1 MGSKSRSNSSQQTN
15 NYSTSLGVQGDNTG
29 FMTVGD
35 GNSYNI
41 TTTDGGLVDGLVSIW
56 GDMAGNQSEMTTT
69 VGNMA
74 TDAFDYGRD
83 VNRDS
88 LDAMQGTTA
97 DALNFGRDSLELSNA
112 LSRDSLG
119 AMQDTTSDA
128 LRFGGDS
135 VNAMQDTARNAM
147 GLSYDAM
154 NIVAG
159 AGEGVLDFAT
169 SAMGEMGN
177 TLKDAFGFGERIT
190 DQNSAIANNS
200 MLLQNDLARDSI
212 AAQSGLAGDSIAA
225 QSNLARDSI
234 TAQNYLAES
243 TVKENSDLARGV
255 AQLAESMHGNNTAF
269 ANNAIEANAAV
280 VRDSNNNMA
289 DLAYYTAD
297 NASNLARDFAGSFA
311 DVTGGLAVNAIEATN
326 NAYKDASDQTLLAHK
341 QALQFADNAS
351 RSDGQQLA
359 ISTNETMKYIV
370 IGLGGIAIVA
380 MFWGRK

>member
-88 LDAMQGTTA
+88 LDAMQDTTA

-112 LSRDSLG
+112 LGR
-119 AMQDTTSDA
+119 
-128 LRFGGDS
+128 DS
-135 VNAMQDTARNAM
+135 VNAMQDTTRNAM

-159 AGEGVLDFAT
+159 AGEGVIDFAT
-169 SAMGEMGN
+169 NAMSDMGN
-177 TLKDAFGFGERIT
+177 TIKDAFSFGERVT

-200 MLLQNDLARDSI
+200 MLLQNDLAR
-212 AAQSGLAGDSIAA
+212 DSIAA

-326 NAYKDASDQTLLAHK
+326 DAYKDASDQTILAHK
-341 QALQFADNAS
+341 QALQFADHAT

>member
-15 NYSTSLGVQGDNTG
+15 NTSTSLGVQGDNTG

-74 TDAFDYGRD
+74 SDAFDYGRD

-112 LSRDSLG
+112 LGRDSVT
-119 AMQDTTSDA
+119 AMQDTT
-128 LRFGGDS
+128 
-135 VNAMQDTARNAM
+135 RNAM

-169 SAMGEMGN
+169 TAMGEMGN
-177 TLKDAFGFGERIT
+177 TLKDAFTFG
-190 DQNSAIANNS
+190 DGIA
-200 MLLQNDLARDSI
+200 R
-212 AAQSGLAGDSIAA
+212 DSIAA

-234 TAQNYLAES
+234 AAQNYLAES

-311 DVTGGLAVNAIEATN
+311 DVTGGLAANAIAAASD
-326 NAYKDASDQTLLAHK
+326 AYQDAGDQTLLAHK